1 MKKTKTRILVTG
13 GAGFIGAHLTEKL
26 IKNGHQVLVVDTLM
40 KQGGIPFINK
50 KSKFIK
56 GDITNK
62 KIINK
67 IKKWRPQIIFH
78 LAAQSA
84 TEPAYNDPKND
95 ILTNSLG
102 TFMICNLAKE
112 LKIKFLIYT
121 SCAAVLKY

>member
-56 GDITNK
+56 GDISSNK
-62 KIINK
+62 DLLRLFKNNK
-67 IKKWRPQIIFH
+67 FEAVIH
-78 LAAQSA
+78 LAGLKCARESMIYPQKYA
-84 TEPAYNDPKND
+84 LNN
-95 ILTNSLG
+95 IIGSL
-102 TFMICNLAKE
+102 NLLNK
-112 LKIKFLIYT
+112 
-121 SCAAVLKY
+121 CVV